1 MGHTTLT
8 MTNHY
13 ASLSIEQLQKSH
25 EKFSPLRAEKG
36 SSEEVFGEGYW
47 NE

>member
-1 MGHTTLT
+1 

-13 ASLSIEQLQKSH
+13 ASLTTEHLRVSH
-25 EKFSPLRAEKG
+25 EKFSPLRAKD
-36 SSEEVFGEGYW
+36 VLGEGEMGDNYW